1 LQLALVVIVEHSY
14 FLWDR
19 EQSNNPGYFTTAM
32 HLYKDSTVSS
42 TVIQAVNEAF
52 KQDQRGSFKWFNIN
66 ARQAAQEALTDR
78 MFKIAMDN
86 CLCGSDFWSMHGQ
99 SGLLLLITA
108 KDSLSEQVNT
118 ARLANK
124 KEWTD

>member
-1 LQLALVVIVEHSY
+1 MQLALVVIVERLY

-19 EQSNNPGYFTTAM
+19 ERSNNPGYFTTAM
-32 HLYKDSTVSS
+32 NLYKDSTVPS

-52 KQDQRGSFKWFNIN
+52 KQDQRGSFKWFNTN
-66 ARQAAQEALTDR
+66 AQQAARETLTDR

-86 CLCGSDFWSMHGQ
+86 RLCGSDFQSMQGQ

>member
-1 LQLALVVIVEHSY
+1 MNLC
-14 FLWDR
+14 
-19 EQSNNPGYFTTAM
+19 
-32 HLYKDSTVSS
+32 KDSTVPS

-52 KQDQRGSFKWFNIN
+52 KQDQRGSFKWFNTN
-66 ARQAAQEALTDR
+66 AAQETLTDR

-86 CLCGSDFWSMHGQ
+86 RLCGSDFQSIQGQ

-108 KDSLSEQVNT
+108 KDSLSEQINT
-118 ARLANK
+118 AQLANK